1 MKVMPF
7 HIHYA
12 SNFHKCFYKNSK
24 YMNHLIKDE
33 KMLNK
38 YLKIW
43 NRIKSLIKKG
53 LNSKPVYND
62 EYIKT

>member
-1 MKVMPF
+1 
-7 HIHYA
+7 
-12 SNFHKCFYKNSK
+12 
-24 YMNHLIKDE
+24 MNHLIKDE
-33 KMLNK
+33 KILKK

-53 LNSKPVYND
+53 LNSKPVDND